1 MYGNQ
6 NGYGFQREDLGP
18 GLITAGL
25 SMLANNDGRM
35 NTAQLIGQGG
45 LDALAGLQLRKQME
59 AERARQAEMDAR
71 AAEEWQWKQD
81 DRAQQAALRER
92 FAAGDPEAF
101 RILYPEQYYMNERQK
116 KAQEHAIK
124 VLQLSKAMQGGP
136 VFSPIQQTSPTVPG
150 SMPTVPSSPAKPAS
164 NASPS
169 MTPGKVYDFD
179 GNEMQGNGAV
189 KWGKREEIILSDGR
203 KVIGQLD
210 PTGNV
215 FRYGGDVEGKRL
227 PLSAVNNITANSSM
241 LGRIRGAGEE
251 ARKNPDATGPLKGFA
266 NDWMPDAVLQWFD
279 SDGTVSRAKIAE
291 LGSQVIHDRSG
302 AAVTASEFPRLKP
315 FIPQIG
321 DTPDTVQ
328 KKLQQFYAIVQEEY
342 LLYLESLK
350 ESGYSVPNSLFERGM
365 KPFDDT
371 PPLPDG
377 FVED

>member
-1 MYGNQ
+1 M
-6 NGYGFQREDLGP
+6 
-18 GLITAGL
+18 
-25 SMLANNDGRM
+25 
-35 NTAQLIGQGG
+35 
-45 LDALAGLQLRKQME
+45 
-59 AERARQAEMDAR
+59 
-71 AAEEWQWKQD
+71 
-81 DRAQQAALRER
+81 
-92 FAAGDPEAF
+92 
-101 RILYPEQYYMNERQK
+101 
-116 KAQEHAIK
+116 
-124 VLQLSKAMQGGP
+124 
-136 VFSPIQQTSPTVPG
+136 FSPIPQTSPTVPG
-150 SMPTVPSSPAKPAS
+150 TMPTVPSSPAKPAS
-164 NASPS
+164 KAGPS

-189 KWGKREEIILSDGR
+189 KWGKREEIILPDGR

-227 PLSAVNNITANSSM
+227 SISAVNNITANSAM
-241 LGRIRGAGEE
+241 LGRIRNAGET
-251 ARKNPDATGPLKGFA
+251 ARKNPEATGPMKGLA
-266 NDWMPDAVLQWFD
+266 HDWLPDAVLQWFD

-350 ESGYSVPNSLFERGM
+350 ESGYFVPESLVARGM
-365 KPFDDT
+365 KPFDD
-371 PPLPDG
+371 PPPPPG
-377 FVED
+377 FVE